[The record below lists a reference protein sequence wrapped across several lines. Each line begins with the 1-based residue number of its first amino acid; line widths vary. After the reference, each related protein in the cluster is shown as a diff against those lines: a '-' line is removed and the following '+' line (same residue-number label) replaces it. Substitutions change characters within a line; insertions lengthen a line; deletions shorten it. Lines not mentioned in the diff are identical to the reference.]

1 MAYDHKNIDKKWQE
15 KWEQSGIYKTDES
28 SDKEKYYCLDMFPY
42 PSGAGL
48 HVGHPEG
55 YTATDI
61 VSRFKRM
68 NGYEVLHPMGWD
80 SFGLPAENY
89 AIRTGVHP
97 KESTY
102 KNIETFKRQIKDI
115 GLSYD
120 WDREFATSDPEYYK
134 WTQWL
139 FIELYKNGLAY
150 RKEAKVNWCES
161 CKTVLANEQVVNGFC
176 ERCKEEVVQKDL
188 KQWFFKTTAYAER
201 LLNDLDK
208 LDWPESLKALQRN
221 WIGKSEGGEI
231 DFAIEGSEEKIKVF
245 TTRPDTLF
253 GATYM
258 VLAPEHELVKKL
270 AAKIQNKDE
279 VAEYIKNSLKLSE
292 LERKNES
299 KEKTGVKLEGIVA
312 INPVNN
318 EKIPVFTADYVLAG
332 YGTGAIMA
340 VPAHDERDFAFA
352 KKYNLEIRYVVDG
365 GNEEE
370 AHLAAGKLIN
380 SGEFDGIDSKEAIK
394 KITEHVG
401 GEMTTTYKLR
411 DWLISR
417 QRYWGTPIPMLYSE
431 DGEEFPADVS
441 ELPIKLPDDVDF
453 KPSGE
458 SPLAQ
463 SESLQKD
470 IKLPVGHEDVKA
482 VMREVDTMD
491 TFVCSSWYF
500 FRYIDPQN
508 KQEFCSKEKAQKW
521 MPVDLYIGG
530 AEHAVGHLIYAR
542 FFTKVLFDLGYID
555 FDEPFKKVE
564 NQGMILAEDGK
575 KMSKSLGNVI
585 NPDEVVEEYGAD
597 TLRMYEMFMGP
608 LADSKP
614 WDTKG
619 IRGIRRFL
627 DKATI
632 LAEKVNVD
640 AEVDKE
646 SEALLHKT
654 IKKVTEDIEGLHF
667 NTAISALMVLANGM
681 QKMKTI
687 PLKHFKHFLTLL
699 APFAPHV
706 TEELWEKLGHAES
719 IHLQKW
725 PKYDEAKTVE
735 KTIQLPVQVN
745 GKVRAKLDVP
755 ADGSEDEIT
764 KLALADEN
772 IQKHLEGEPKKIIY
786 VPGRILNIV
795 I

>member
-1 MAYDHKNIDKKWQE
+1 MAYDHKTTDKKWQE
-15 KWEQSGIYKTDES
+15 KWEQSEIYTTDES
-28 SDKEKYYCLDMFPY
+28 SEKEKYYCLDMFPY

-89 AIRTGVHP
+89 AIKTGVHP

-102 KNIETFKRQIKDI
+102 KNIETFKRQIKDL

-120 WDREFATSDPEYYK
+120 WNREFATSDPEYYK

-150 RKEAKVNWCES
+150 RKKAKVNWCES
-161 CKTVLANEQVVNGFC
+161 CKTVLANEQVINGFC
-176 ERCKEEVVQKDL
+176 ERCKNEVIQKDL
-188 KQWFFKTTAYAER
+188 KQWFFKTTEYAER

-208 LDWPESLKALQRN
+208 LDWPEGLKALQRN

-231 DFAIEGSEEKIKVF
+231 DFQIEGSDEKIKVF

-253 GATYM
+253 GTTYM
-258 VLAPEHELVKKL
+258 VLAPEHELIEKL
-270 AAKIQNKDE
+270 SGLIQNNNE
-279 VAEYIKNSLKLSE
+279 VDEYIASSLKLSE

-299 KEKTGVKLEGIVA
+299 KEKTGVKLSGVMA
-312 INPVNN
+312 INPAND
-318 EKIPVFTADYVLAG
+318 EKIPVFIADYVLAG

-340 VPAHDERDFAFA
+340 VPAHDARDFEFA

-365 GNEEE
+365 GNKKE
-370 AHLAAGKLIN
+370 AHLTAGKLIN
-380 SGEFDGIDSKEAIK
+380 SGEFDGMDSKEAIK

-401 GEMTTTYKLR
+401 GKMTTTYKLR

-417 QRYWGTPIPMLYSE
+417 QRYWGAPIPMVYC
-431 DGEEFPADVS
+431 DACGEVPVDTS
-441 ELPIKLPDDVDF
+441 ELPVELPNDVDF
-453 KPSGE
+453 KPTGE
-458 SPLAQ
+458 SPLALSKTFQ
-463 SESLQKD
+463 GGATCPKCNALEG
-470 IKLPVGHEDVKA
+470 VT
-482 VMREVDTMD
+482 REVDTMD

-500 FRYIDPQN
+500 FRYIDSQN
-508 KQEFCSKEKAQKW
+508 EQEFCSKEKAQKW

-542 FFTKVLFDLGYID
+542 FFTKVLFDLGYIN

-627 DKATI
+627 DKAVS
-632 LAEKVNVD
+632 LAKKVDSD
-640 AEVDKE
+640 AGEDKE

-654 IKKVTEDIEGLHF
+654 IKKVTEDIEGLRF
-667 NTAISALMVLANGM
+667 NTAISALMVHANGM
-681 QKMKTI
+681 QKMKAVPTED
-687 PLKHFKHFLTLL
+687 FEHFLTLL

-706 TEELWEKLGHAES
+706 TEELWQKLGHTES
-719 IHLQKW
+719 IHLQEW
-725 PKYDEAKTVE
+725 PEHDETKTVE
-735 KTIQLPVQVN
+735 DTIQLPVQVN
-745 GKVRAKLDVP
+745 GKVRAKLDIS
-755 ADGSEDEIT
+755 ANASEDEIT
-764 KLALADEN
+764 KRALADEN
-772 IQKHLEGEPKKIIY
+772 VQKYLGGEPRKVIY

-795 I
+795 A